1 MGAGGSISYYDLH
14 ADKNTDNIQQLSA
27 VIRSKRNRRIN
38 TLKNRKVGRSIRH
51 TSKLTVTS
59 TLNFFRYVLKI
70 DLKSFS
76 SIFSYIFFFSRSFRR
91 KTRAS
96 RNTGPKGS
104 NSFARNNRL
113 QITDDHMKKLR
124 LKVSANNK

>member
-76 SIFSYIFFFSRSFRR
+76 SIFSYIFFLLVELQKKNKSESQYRTER
-91 KTRAS
+91 KQ
-96 RNTGPKGS
+96 
-104 NSFARNNRL
+104 FFC
-113 QITDDHMKKLR
+113 KK
-124 LKVSANNK
+124 